1 MLRGIVMT
9 FTLKRIA
16 DGTAVVEGKLSTC
29 ARSLRRALKRWA
41 KLGRPSGAGF
51 SNISF
56 RRIVREQVLAHTL
69 KRDTFFTTYG
79 TTKVVPYP
87 KTCANRSY
95 SAACISVLLA
105 LVLLCPALPSQQ
117 QSDYVFHAESELV
130 LVNVTVKD
138 KSGRFVPGLKP
149 EDLTILEDNKP
160 QKIVSFDVE
169 NVDNVPALDVAQ
181 AKPLPERPSGPA
193 SPAASA
199 TDTPAQAAQFKDR
212 RLIVLFFDLSG
223 MEPDEIDRAVTSAE
237 HYVDTQ
243 MLPADLVSIVSL
255 GSSLVVNQDFTT
267 DHALLKKQLDA
278 FSTGSG
284 QGFEEGTTGTTE
296 GTPDTGQPFTA
307 DDTEYN
313 IFNTDRR
320 LEALRSVAERLSH
333 VQQKKSLIYFS
344 SGMDRT
350 GIENQSE
357 LRAAVNAAV
366 RSNLAIYTMDM
377 RGLQAL
383 VAGGEAQ
390 NASLRG
396 VSAYSGQATLNALNS
411 NFTTQETLV
420 TLASDT
426 GGRAFL
432 DSNDFSKIF
441 KGVQQDTSTYYLL
454 GYHST
459 NKARDGRYR
468 RIIVK
473 SSVPGVKVDYRR
485 GYYAPADYQHST
497 NDEKER
503 QLEEEL
509 ASELPATDF
518 PLYLGVAYFRL
529 EGNKFFVP
537 ISLVVPG
544 SQIPFVRSSD
554 RDKAT
559 LDVIGMVLDNAH
571 HPLNRIRDTVKLA
584 VSTSTEVQKKNVQYD
599 TGMSLLS
606 GKYHLKFVVRENQTG
621 RMGSFETDIEVPEL
635 RAQPLKMSSVVLASQ
650 IQTATVKRSAD
661 LNPLVHGGSEIIPN
675 ITHVFSAAQHLL
687 LYYEVYDPARPA
699 VADSA
704 RGEDSKTSIRL
715 LTNVAFFQGKAKAY
729 ESSLVELTELTT
741 RDRKAAVFQ
750 LDVPLT
756 SFKPGF
762 YTCQVNVID
771 DAGGHFLFPRIALL
785 IRQESSRTAR

>member
-1 MLRGIVMT
+1 MIFAPTRFVD
-9 FTLKRIA
+9 K
-16 DGTAVVEGKLSTC
+16 AV
-29 ARSLRRALKRWA
+29 A
-41 KLGRPSGAGF
+41 
-51 SNISF
+51 
-56 RRIVREQVLAHTL
+56 
-69 KRDTFFTTYG
+69 
-79 TTKVVPYP
+79 
-87 KTCANRSY
+87 
-95 SAACISVLLA
+95 VLLM
-105 LVLLCPALPSQQ
+105 LVLLSAASPSQQ
-117 QSDYVFHAESELV
+117 PDSDYVFRTGSELV
-130 LVNVTVKD
+130 LVNVTVRD
-138 KSGRFVPGLKP
+138 KSGNFVQGLKP
-149 EDLTILEDNKP
+149 ENFTILEDNKP
-160 QKIVSFDVE
+160 QKVVSFDVE
-169 NVDNVPALDVAQ
+169 NVDAVPASDVAQ
-181 AKPLPERPSGPA
+181 AKPLPGSAPA
-193 SPAASA
+193 PEPAKPALSAAEAAS
-199 TDTPAQAAQFKDR
+199 QFKDR
-212 RLIVLFFDLSG
+212 RLIVLFFDLSA
-223 MEPDEIDRAVTSAE
+223 MEPDEIDHAVTSAE

-243 MLPADLVSIVSL
+243 MAPADLVSIVSL
-255 GSSLVVNQDFTT
+255 GSSLLVNQDFTT
-267 DHALLKKQLDA
+267 DHALLKKQLDQ
-278 FSTGSG
+278 FSSGSG

-320 LEALRSVAERLSH
+320 LEALRSVAEKLSH

-396 VSAYSGQATLNALNS
+396 VSAYSGQSTLNALNS

-459 NKARDGRYR
+459 NLARDGRYR
-468 RIIVK
+468 RIVVK
-473 SSVPGVKVDYRR
+473 TNLAGVKIDYRR
-485 GYYAPADYQHST
+485 GYYAPADYKHST
-497 NDEKER
+497 QDDKER

-509 ASELPATDF
+509 ASEMPATDL

-537 ISLVVPG
+537 MSLVVPG

-559 LDVIGMVLDNAH
+559 LDVIGMVLDSQH

-584 VSTSTEVQKKNVQYD
+584 VNTSAEVQKKNVQYD

-621 RMGSFETDIEVPEL
+621 RMGSFETDIEVPDL
-635 RAQPLKMSSVVLASQ
+635 KSLPLKMSSVVLASQ
-650 IQTATVKRSAD
+650 IQSVKKSANP
-661 LNPLVHGGSEIIPN
+661 NPLVHDGSEIVPN
-675 ITHVFSAAQHLL
+675 ITHVFSAAQHLF
-687 LYYEVYDPARPA
+687 LYYEVYDPVRPP
-699 VADSA
+699 VAEPA
-704 RGEDSKTSIRL
+704 RGAGAENKSGIRL
-715 LTNVAFFQGKAKAY
+715 LSNVAFFQGKAKSY
-729 ESSLVELTELTT
+729 ESSLVELTDLNA

-756 SFKPGF
+756 SLKPGF

-771 DAGGHFLFPRIALL
+771 DAGGHFLFPRLALL
-785 IRQESSRTAR
+785 IRHESANTVP

>member
-1 MLRGIVMT
+1 MT
-9 FTLKRIA
+9 SMPNRFA
-16 DGTAVVEGKLSTC
+16 DKAV
-29 ARSLRRALKRWA
+29 A
-41 KLGRPSGAGF
+41 
-51 SNISF
+51 
-56 RRIVREQVLAHTL
+56 VLM
-69 KRDTFFTTYG
+69 
-79 TTKVVPYP
+79 V
-87 KTCANRSY
+87 
-95 SAACISVLLA
+95 
-105 LVLLCPALPSQQ
+105 LVLLCAALPSQQ
-117 QSDYVFHAESELV
+117 QSEYVLRVESDLV
-130 LVNVTVKD
+130 LVNVTVRD
-138 KSGRFVPGLKP
+138 KSGNFVQGLKP
-149 EDLTILEDNKP
+149 ENFTILEDNKA
-160 QKIVSFDVE
+160 QKIVSFDME
-169 NVDNVPALDVAQ
+169 NVDAVPPLDVTQ
-181 AKPLPERPSGPA
+181 AKPLPEPAPGQA
-193 SPAASA
+193 SPGVSAANTA
-199 TDTPAQAAQFKDR
+199 LPFKDR
-212 RLIVLFFDLSG
+212 RLIVLFFDLSA
-223 MEPDEIDRAVTSAE
+223 MEPDEIDHAVTAAE

-243 MLPADLVSIVSL
+243 MAPADLVSIVSL
-255 GSSLVVNQDFTT
+255 GSSLLVNQDFTT
-267 DHALLKKQLDA
+267 DHALLKKQLEQ
-278 FSTGSG
+278 FSSGSG

-320 LEALRSVAERLSH
+320 LEALRSVAEKLSY

-390 NASLRG
+390 NGSLRG

-432 DSNDFSKIF
+432 DSNDFGKIF
-441 KGVQQDTSTYYLL
+441 RGVQQDTSTYYLL

-459 NKARDGRYR
+459 NPARDGHYR

-473 SSVPGVKVDYRR
+473 SNVPGAKIEYRR

-497 NDEKER
+497 KDDKER
-503 QLEEEL
+503 QLEQEL
-509 ASELPATDF
+509 ASEMPATDL

-559 LDVIGMVLDNAH
+559 LDVIGIVLDSEH
-571 HPLNRIRDTVKLA
+571 HPLNRVRDTVKLA
-584 VSTSTEVQKKNVQYD
+584 VNTSAEVQKKNVQYD

-606 GKYHLKFVVRENQTG
+606 GNYHLKFVVRENQTG
-621 RMGSFETDIEVPEL
+621 RMGSFETDISVPDL
-635 RAQPLKMSSVVLASQ
+635 KAQPLKMSSVVLASQ
-650 IQTATVKRSAD
+650 TQPAKKSTN
-661 LNPLVHGGSEIIPN
+661 LNPLVHDGSEIIPN
-675 ITHVFSAAQHLL
+675 ITHVFSATQHLF
-687 LYYEVYDPARPA
+687 LYYEVYDPARPTA
-699 VADSA
+699 ADPAKS
-704 RGEDSKTSIRL
+704 GDHKPGIRL

-729 ESSLVELTELTT
+729 ESSLLELTELNAQE
-741 RDRKAAVFQ
+741 RKAAVFQ
-750 LDVPLT
+750 LDVPLA

-762 YTCQVNVID
+762 YTCQINVID
-771 DAGGHFLFPRIALL
+771 DAGGHFLFPRLALL
-785 IRQESSRTAR
+785 IRTESGKG

>member
-1 MLRGIVMT
+1 MLPRE
-9 FTLKRIA
+9 TL
-16 DGTAVVEGKLSTC
+16 S
-29 ARSLRRALKRWA
+29 
-41 KLGRPSGAGF
+41 
-51 SNISF
+51 
-56 RRIVREQVLAHTL
+56 RRIVMS
-69 KRDTFFTTYG
+69 FTSRRF
-79 TTKVVPYP
+79 
-87 KTCANRSY
+87 ANK
-95 SAACISVLLA
+95 AVAVLLVP
-105 LVLLCPALPSQQ
+105 VLLCATLPSQQ
-117 QSDYVFHAESELV
+117 DSGFVLHVESDLV
-130 LVNVTVKD
+130 LVNVTVRD
-138 KSGRFVPGLKP
+138 KSGNFVQGLKP
-149 EDLTILEDNKP
+149 ENFTILEDNKP

-169 NVDNVPALDVAQ
+169 NVDAAPVLDVAQ
-181 AKPLPERPSGPA
+181 AKPLPETAP
-193 SPAASA
+193 SPAVP
-199 TDTPAQAAQFKDR
+199 PANTAAQFKDR
-212 RLIVLFFDLSG
+212 RLIVLFFDLSA
-223 MEPDEIDRAVTSAE
+223 MEPDEIDHAVTSAE

-243 MLPADLVSIVSL
+243 MAPADLVSIVSL
-255 GSSLVVNQDFTT
+255 GSSLLVNQDFTT
-267 DHALLKKQLDA
+267 NRALLKKQLQA
-278 FSTGSG
+278 FSSGSG

-296 GTPDTGQPFTA
+296 GTPDSGQPFTA

-320 LEALRSVAERLSH
+320 LEALRSVAEKLAYI
-333 VQQKKSLIYFS
+333 QQKKSLIYFS

-357 LRAAVNAAV
+357 LRAAVNSAV

-432 DSNDFSKIF
+432 DSNDFTKIF

-459 NKARDGRYR
+459 NSARDGHYR
-468 RIIVK
+468 RIVVK
-473 SSVPGVKVDYRR
+473 SSVSGVKIDFRR
-485 GYYAPADYQHST
+485 GYYAPADFKHST
-497 NDEKER
+497 SDDKER

-509 ASELPATDF
+509 ASELPATDL
-518 PLYLGVAYFRL
+518 PLYLGVAYFRM
-529 EGNKFFVP
+529 ESNKFFVP

-554 RDKAT
+554 QDKAT
-559 LDVIGMVLDNAH
+559 LDVIGMVLDNEH
-571 HPLNRIRDTVKLA
+571 HPLNRFRDTVKLA
-584 VSTSTEVQKKNVQYD
+584 VNTSTEVQKKNVQYN

-621 RMGSFETDIEVPEL
+621 SMGSFETDIDVPDL
-635 RAQPLKMSSVVLASQ
+635 KAQPLKMSSVVLASQ
-650 IQTATVKRSAD
+650 IQPAKKSSNP
-661 LNPLVHGGSEIIPN
+661 NPLIHDGSEIIPS
-675 ITHVFSAAQHLL
+675 ITHVFSATQHLL
-687 LYYEVYDPARPA
+687 LYYEVYDPAQAA
-699 VADSA
+699 VAGSVSGA
-704 RGEDSKTSIRL
+704 EHKPGIRL
-715 LTNVAFFQGKAKAY
+715 LTTVAFYQGKAKAY
-729 ESSLVELTELTT
+729 ESSLVELTELNA

-756 SFKPGF
+756 SLKPGF

-771 DAGGHFLFPRIALL
+771 DAGGHFLFPRLAML
-785 IRQESSRTAR
+785 IRTEPKV

>member
-1 MLRGIVMT
+1 MT
-9 FTLKRIA
+9 STSKRFV
-16 DGTAVVEGKLSTC
+16 DK
-29 ARSLRRALKRWA
+29 
-41 KLGRPSGAGF
+41 
-51 SNISF
+51 
-56 RRIVREQVLAHTL
+56 
-69 KRDTFFTTYG
+69 
-79 TTKVVPYP
+79 
-87 KTCANRSY
+87 
-95 SAACISVLLA
+95 AAAVLLA
-105 LVLLCPALPSQQ
+105 LVLLCAPLPSQEP
-117 QSDYVFHAESELV
+117 SEYVFHAQTDLV
-130 LVNVTVKD
+130 LVNVTVRD
-138 KSGRFVPGLKP
+138 KSGKFLPGLKP
-149 EDLTILEDNKP
+149 GDFTILEDNKP
-160 QKIVSFDVE
+160 QKVVSFDVQ
-169 NVDNVPALDVAQ
+169 NIDAVPTLDVAQ
-181 AKPLPERPSGPA
+181 AKPQPGAEAP
-193 SPAASA
+193 PAAPATSA
-199 TDTPAQAAQFKDR
+199 ADAANQFKDR
-212 RLIVLFFDLSG
+212 RLIVLFFDLSA
-223 MEPDEIDRAVTSAE
+223 MEPDEIDHAVTSAE
-237 HYVDTQ
+237 NYVDKQ
-243 MLPADLVSIVSL
+243 MAPADLVSIVSL
-255 GSSLVVNQDFTT
+255 GSSLLVNQDFTT
-267 DHALLKKQLDA
+267 DHALLKKQLQA
-278 FSTGSG
+278 FSSGSG

-320 LEALRSVAERLSH
+320 LEALRSVAEKLSQ

-366 RSNLAIYTMDM
+366 RSNLAIYIMDM

-396 VSAYSGQATLNALNS
+396 VSAYSGQSTLNALNS

-459 NKARDGRYR
+459 NLARDGRYR
-468 RIIVK
+468 RIV
-473 SSVPGVKVDYRR
+473 VKVNIPGAKIDYRR

-497 NDEKER
+497 SDDKER

-509 ASELPATDF
+509 ASELPSTDL

-559 LDVIGMVLDNAH
+559 LDVIGMVLDSEQ

-584 VSTSTEVQKKNVQYD
+584 VNTSTEVQKKNVQYD

-606 GKYHLKFVVRENQTG
+606 GRYHLKFVVRENQTG
-621 RMGSFETDIEVPEL
+621 RMGSFETDIEVPDL
-635 RAQPLKMSSVVLASQ
+635 KSQPLKMSSVVLASQ
-650 IQTATVKRSAD
+650 VQTVKKAAN
-661 LNPLVHGGSEIIPN
+661 LNPLVHDGSEIIPN

-687 LYYEVYDPARPA
+687 LYYEVYDPAHPA
-699 VADSA
+699 AADSE
-704 RGEDSKTSIRL
+704 RNGENKPGIRL
-715 LTNVAFFQGKAKAY
+715 LTNVAFFQGKAKTY
-729 ESSLVELTELTT
+729 ESSLVELTELNA
-741 RDRKAAVFQ
+741 RERKAAVFQ

-756 SFKPGF
+756 SLKPGF

-771 DAGGHFLFPRIALL
+771 DAAGRFLFPRLVLL
-785 IRQESSRTAR
+785 IRQDSSNPTH

>member
-1 MLRGIVMT
+1 MTLRPNR
-9 FTLKRIA
+9 FA
-16 DGTAVVEGKLSTC
+16 D
-29 ARSLRRALKRWA
+29 RA
-41 KLGRPSGAGF
+41 
-51 SNISF
+51 
-56 RRIVREQVLAHTL
+56 
-69 KRDTFFTTYG
+69 
-79 TTKVVPYP
+79 
-87 KTCANRSY
+87 
-95 SAACISVLLA
+95 AAVLLA
-105 LVLLCPALPSQQ
+105 LVFLCAASPSQQ
-117 QSDYVFHAESELV
+117 QTDYVFHAESDLV
-130 LVNVTVKD
+130 LVNVTVRD
-138 KSGRFVPGLKP
+138 KSGKFVPGLKP
-149 EDLTILEDNKP
+149 GDFTIFEDNKP

-169 NVDNVPALDVAQ
+169 NVDAVPTLDMAQ
-181 AKPLPERPSGPA
+181 AKPLPESAPGET
-193 SPAASA
+193 SPAA
-199 TDTPAQAAQFKDR
+199 PAAAQFDSQFKDR
-212 RLIVLFFDLSG
+212 RLIVLFFDLSA

-237 HYVDTQ
+237 HYVDAQ
-243 MLPADLVSIVSL
+243 MAPADLVSIVSL
-255 GSSLVVNQDFTT
+255 GSSLLVNQDFTT

-278 FSTGSG
+278 FSSGSG

-320 LEALRSVAERLSH
+320 LEALRSVAEKLAH

-366 RSNLAIYTMDM
+366 RSNMAFYTMDM

-396 VSAYSGQATLNALNS
+396 VSAYSGQSTLNALNS

-459 NKARDGRYR
+459 NPARDGRYR
-468 RIIVK
+468 RIVVK
-473 SSVPGVKVDYRR
+473 SNLRDVKIDYRR
-485 GYYAPADYQHST
+485 GYYAPADYRHST
-497 NDEKER
+497 KEDKER

-509 ASELPATDF
+509 ASELPATDL

-529 EGNKFFVP
+529 DGNKFFVP

-554 RDKAT
+554 RDQAT
-559 LDVIGMVLDNAH
+559 LDVIGMVLDNAR

-635 RAQPLKMSSVVLASQ
+635 KALPLKMSSVVLASQ
-650 IQTATVKRSAD
+650 IQPAKAKVKTSAN
-661 LNPLVHGGSEIIPN
+661 LNPLVHDGSEIIPN
-675 ITHVFSAAQHLL
+675 ITHVFSATQHLL

-699 VADSA
+699 AAESARGTDSA
-704 RGEDSKTSIRL
+704 RGEVNKPGIRL
-715 LTNVAFFQGKAKAY
+715 LSNVAFFQGKAKAY
-729 ESSLVELTELTT
+729 ESSLVELTELNA
-741 RDRKAAVFQ
+741 RERKAAVFQ

-756 SFKPGF
+756 SLKPGF

-771 DAGGHFLFPRIALL
+771 DAGGHFLFPRLALL
-785 IRQESSRTAR
+785 IRQESSSPAR